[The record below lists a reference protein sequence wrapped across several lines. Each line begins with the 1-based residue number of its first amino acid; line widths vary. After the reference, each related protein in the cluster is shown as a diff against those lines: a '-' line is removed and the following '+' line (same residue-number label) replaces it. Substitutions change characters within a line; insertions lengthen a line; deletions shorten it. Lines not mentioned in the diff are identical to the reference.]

1 MKKIKSF
8 YAILL
13 LAFVFIASCKKDDDD
28 PAAPTAGFTADK
40 TTVMTGEF
48 VQFTNTSQNA
58 TAYSWSFG
66 DGTTSTDVSP
76 QKSYTSTGVFTVTLV
91 ATGEGGSATSSM
103 QITVQQG
110 DAIYY
115 IEYGNNVIKKLP
127 LDGSGVSTTI
137 LNITGKAGVG
147 LAYDNA
153 NDKIYFSDF
162 EVTGSGNIWRM
173 NGDGTGLQSIA
184 SGLTDPYGIALD
196 LTNGKIYWAD
206 DLGNISRSNL
216 DGTSLQTG
224 IVNIAGAQM
233 RAVALDVPNNKMYFY
248 EVNAE
253 KLYSANLDGSNPTA
267 IISGSYGYSIL
278 IDHLNGKIYYDER
291 NSGTIKRAD
300 LTGAGAITIATTSSR
315 IYGLAIDN
323 DSGKL
328 YWSDRDAGELR
339 KANLDGT
346 IQETVLSGLLS
357 PRGIF
362 LKQ

>member
-8 YAILL
+8 YGILL
-13 LAFVFIASCKKDDDD
+13 LSLVFIASCKKDDDPD
-28 PAAPTAGFTADK
+28 APTAGFTVSNS
-40 TTVMTGEF
+40 TVLLNEI

-58 TAYSWSFG
+58 TAYAWSFG

-76 QKSYTSTGVFTVTLV
+76 QKSYLSTGVFTVTLV
-91 ATGEGGSATSSM
+91 ATGEGGSATFSM
-103 QITVQQG
+103 QMTVQQG
-110 DAIYY
+110 DAIYF
-115 IEYGNNVIKKLP
+115 IEYGNNLIKKLP
-127 LDGSGVSTTI
+127 LDGLGVHTTV
-137 LNITGKAGVG
+137 LDITGKAGVG

-162 EVTGSGNIWRM
+162 EVTGSGNIWRV

-216 DGTSLQTG
+216 DGTNLQTG
-224 IVNIAGAQM
+224 IVNIASGQM

-248 EVNAE
+248 EVNGE
-253 KLYSANLDGSNPTA
+253 NLYVANLDGSNPVVL
-267 IISGSYGYSIL
+267 ISGSYGYSIAV
-278 IDHLNGKIYYDER
+278 DGVNGKIYYDER

-300 LTGAGAITIATTSSR
+300 LTGSGAITIVTTTSR
-315 IYGLAIDN
+315 VYGLAIDA
-323 DSGKL
+323 DAGKL
-328 YWSDRDAGELR
+328 YWADRDAGELR
-339 KANLDGT
+339 KANLDGSVP
-346 IQETVLSGLLS
+346 ETVQSGLLS

-362 LKQ
+362 LK